1 MQDTST
7 GQLVV
12 EHRTKLGQCHV
23 LRYHRRIGRSH
34 RRAAMRLGE
43 KASWG
48 PVASAASEIYV
59 RSVAAVACRMD
70 QIEGAAALRSCLLE
84 W

>member
-23 LRYHRRIGRSH
+23 LRYRRRIGRSH

-43 KASWG
+43 KASCV
-48 PVASAASEIYV
+48 PVASAVSKIYF
-59 RSVAAVACRMD
+59 RSVAAVACRMG
-70 QIEGAAALRSCLLE
+70 QIEGAAALRSRLLE